1 MNVHV
6 GAFVFR
12 DYPLAYIV
20 YNNNDVPIKKL
31 HEYVIIDSER
41 TDVLDIEFSIQKLVD
56 IALKSISPAMNDP
69 HTAINCIN
77 RIGEL
82 LHDISKSEQETAYL
96 VDNEKRL
103 RCILKEKRFEDYLYK
118 SFYQIRH
125 YGKDDLSVMYGILEA
140 LYKLSIV
147 SNQTVKHKIWAFHF
161 YIMDVINLNQLS
173 ELDYV
178 YFNELYEAFKKC
190 HHIAE

>member
-82 LHDISKSEQETAYL
+82 LHELTKGNPEFLYL
-96 VDNEKRL
+96 TDKQQ
-103 RCILKEKRFEDYLYK
+103 
-118 SFYQIRH
+118 QIR
-125 YGKDDLSVMYGILEA
+125 
-140 LYKLSIV
+140 
-147 SNQTVKHKIWAFHF
+147 
-161 YIMDVINLNQLS
+161 
-173 ELDYV
+173 
-178 YFNELYEAFKKC
+178 
-190 HHIAE
+190 